1 MTAHSL
7 HPDATPDAWGE
18 LCRLVAEPF
27 VVLDTETT
35 GLLAPEVVSVA
46 VVDDR
51 GRPLLHEL
59 VRPEKLIEPEA
70 ARLTGLSLEAL
81 EGKPSFLEIAPS
93 VADAIRGRRVVIYN
107 VAYDVAVLRNTH
119 RRYGLDMPTFES
131 WCAMEWFA
139 RLYGQWDPERNAFVW
154 QSLTKAATFFGVR
167 VESAH
172 DALADCMTTWHIL
185 QEALRRSGLRRNGMD
200 SLF

>member
-35 GLLAPEVVSVA
+35 GLLAPEVVSIA

-59 VRPEKLIEPEA
+59 VRPEKLIEPGA
-70 ARLTGLSLEAL
+70 ARLTGLCLEAL

-119 RRYGLDMPTFES
+119 RRYGLDMPTFEP

>member
-1 MTAHSL
+1 VTVHSL

-35 GLLAPEVVSVA
+35 GLLAPEVVSIA

-59 VRPEKLIEPEA
+59 VRPEKLIEPGA
-70 ARLTGLSLEAL
+70 ARLTGLCLEAL

-119 RRYGLDMPTFES
+119 RRYGLDMPTFEP

>member
-1 MTAHSL
+1 MTVHSL

-35 GLLAPEVVSVA
+35 GLLAPEVVSIA

-59 VRPEKLIEPEA
+59 VRPEKLIEPGA
-70 ARLTGLSLEAL
+70 ARLTGLCLEAL

-119 RRYGLDMPTFES
+119 RRYGLDMPTFEP

>member
-1 MTAHSL
+1 MTVHSL

-35 GLLAPEVVSVA
+35 GLLAPEVVSIA

-59 VRPEKLIEPEA
+59 VRPEKLIEPGA
-70 ARLTGLSLEAL
+70 ARLTGLCLEAL

>member
-1 MTAHSL
+1 VTAHSL

-18 LCRLVAEPF
+18 LCRLAAEPF

-35 GLLAPEVVSVA
+35 GLLAPEVVSIA

-59 VRPEKLIEPEA
+59 VRPEKLIEPGA
-70 ARLTGLSLEAL
+70 ARLTGLCLEAL

>member
-1 MTAHSL
+1 
-7 HPDATPDAWGE
+7 
-18 LCRLVAEPF
+18 VAEPF

-35 GLLAPEVVSVA
+35 GLLAPEVVSIA

-59 VRPEKLIEPEA
+59 VRPEKLIEPGA
-70 ARLTGLSLEAL
+70 ARLTGLCLEAL

-107 VAYDVAVLRNTH
+107 AAYDVAVLRNTH
-119 RRYGLDMPTFES
+119 RRYGLDMPTFEP

-185 QEALRRSGLRRNGMD
+185 QEALRRSGLRVNGMD

>member
-35 GLLAPEVVSVA
+35 GLLAPEVVSIA

-59 VRPEKLIEPEA
+59 VRPEKLIEPGA
-70 ARLTGLSLEAL
+70 ARLTGLCLEAL